1 MSDYEVAL
9 LWATCLLITSLIV
22 GFTAVTNRRPIGVGM
37 VIFIL
42 GGLALYYAS
51 TFTHDGNLAQ
61 DIPGA
66 FYKLY
71 AKVMN

>member
-1 MSDYEVAL
+1 MSNYEVAL
-9 LWATCLLITSLIV
+9 LWAAGLLILSLIV
-22 GFTAVTNRRPIGVGM
+22 SFTALTNRRPIGVGL

-42 GGLALYYAS
+42 GGFAFYYAS
-51 TFTHDGNLAQ
+51 TFNHDGNLVQ

-66 FYKLY
+66 LYKLY